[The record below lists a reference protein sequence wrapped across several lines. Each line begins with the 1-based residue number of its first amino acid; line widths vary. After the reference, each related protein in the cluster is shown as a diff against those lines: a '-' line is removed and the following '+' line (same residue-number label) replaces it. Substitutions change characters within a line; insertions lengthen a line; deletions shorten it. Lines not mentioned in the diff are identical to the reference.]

1 MHVYTHT
8 HDIPTTPVI
17 REAMLTTV
25 APMPLTAAESQL
37 CLPEDAVLVFLADT
51 AAAHIARCPA
61 CFSLEGGALTQG
73 VPPNMVQAGQGALQ
87 SSIRQEQQQTTQR
100 KPSVGE
106 HQPVSSISI
115 AEDTAFV
122 EAVEWVRGLVGL
134 FRVLNMNV
142 ASVLQEM
149 RSANTRS
156 TQTGYAKI
164 VRDGGFGGRSSC
176 AIIYRD
182 AETAGIQDTSRIQFK
197 YGDRSVRGAR
207 PGQAHPPLHDLAA
220 THDVA
225 TGEWKV
231 PEFGSLEER
240 YRFHLFVDGVE
251 RFYWER
257 GPNTPDHFFTTDDD
271 EEGHV
276 CAGIVEADTAIRM
289 LKTAKSCIAAFEHS
303 IGAGIH
309 QAAAG
314 RPAECRLKLQ
324 LWHDEL
330 AASLASFLGQ
340 SVTLHA
346 WTSDSE
352 AFLNFVRDE
361 LATLSEADEQ
371 PSRQR
376 TEQVLYHTLLTV
388 RTPGDALQFLGCRRG
403 PRAWRDVARGTLPH
417 APRAWSVVETLF
429 ATSIRYASQR
439 TTETRASGAFQ
450 LSHAAPLAAA
460 LVSSIFKLQ
469 AAVFISK
476 SPAAYDSYVSVYLK
490 GGLQLLTA
498 LEETGAG
505 LSVAAHSY
513 LPATLMPL
521 LLHLGK
527 IEWST
532 LQAPTRRALVQFAI
546 RLQELVETECP
557 RLQQGCDSDPAL
569 VSLVCPAGHTMTDLV
584 VDASDSAIPAL
595 INNNGAPVKLV
606 TTTPSSVP
614 FAVTTEKYYCGQLFV
629 FFSQVKKCEE
639 GQGQCP
645 ACLDF
650 QQKNASKLA
659 KTKCAVCGQQ
669 KYRHGMSAE
678 CKKCV
683 PCISVC
689 ARCAM
694 RIRSPITAPFGT
706 CSSRGCGSRSQVRRR
721 KGYRLKDLCVS
732 VCEKIGP
739 PAAPAQASPNMVSQ

>member
-1 MHVYTHT
+1 MT
-8 HDIPTTPVI
+8 
-17 REAMLTTV
+17 M

-37 CLPEDAVLVFLADT
+37 CLPEDAVLVFLANS
-51 AAAHIARCPA
+51 AAAHIARRPE
-61 CFSLEGGALTQG
+61 CFSVEGGMLTR
-73 VPPNMVQAGQGALQ
+73 A
-87 SSIRQEQQQTTQR
+87 
-100 KPSVGE
+100 
-106 HQPVSSISI
+106 PVSSITV
-115 AEDTAFV
+115 AEDTAYV
-122 EAVEWVRGLVGL
+122 ETVEWLRSLIGL
-134 FRVLNMNV
+134 FRVLNMNM
-142 ASVLQEM
+142 ASALQEM
-149 RSANTRS
+149 RPANTRS

-164 VRDGGFGGRSSC
+164 VRVGGFGGRSSC

-182 AETAGIQDTSRIQFK
+182 AETAGIQDASRIQFK
-197 YGDRSVRGAR
+197 YGEGSVRGAR

-220 THDVA
+220 AHDVA

-231 PEFGSLEER
+231 PAFGSLEER

-251 RFYWER
+251 RFYWKR
-257 GPNTPDHFFTTDDD
+257 GPNTPDHFFTADDD

-276 CAGIVEADTAIRM
+276 CAGIVEADTAMRM
-289 LKTAKSCIAAFEHS
+289 LQTAKSWIAAFEHS
-303 IGAGIH
+303 ISAGIH
-309 QAAAG
+309 EAAAG

-330 AASLASFLGQ
+330 AASLASFLAQ

-371 PSRQR
+371 PSKQR
-376 TEQVLYHTLLTV
+376 TQQVLYHALLTV
-388 RTPGDALQFLGCRRG
+388 RSPGDALQFLGCRRG
-403 PRAWRDVARGTLPH
+403 PRAWHDVARGTLPH
-417 APRAWSVVETLF
+417 APHAWSVVETLF

-439 TTETRASGAFQ
+439 ATETRAPGTFEV
-450 LSHAAPLAAA
+450 SHAAPLAAA
-460 LVSSIFKLQ
+460 LVSSLFKLQ

-476 SPAAYDSYVSVYLK
+476 IPAAYDGYVALYLK
-490 GGLQLLTA
+490 FALQLLIA

-505 LSVAAHSY
+505 LSVVAHSY

-532 LQAPTRRALVQFAI
+532 LQASTRRALVQFAI
-546 RLQELVETECP
+546 RLQELVETEC
-557 RLQQGCDSDPAL
+557 RLQEGCDSDPAL
-569 VSLVCPAGHTMTDLV
+569 VSLVCPAGHAMTDLF
-584 VDASDSAIPAL
+584 VDASDSAMPAL
-595 INNNGAPVKLV
+595 INNKGAPVKLV
-606 TTTPSSVP
+606 TSSLSSDPSVVSGTTG
-614 FAVTTEKYYCGQLFV
+614 KYYCGQVFS
-629 FFSQVKKCEE
+629 FFSQEKKCEE

-659 KTKCAVCGQQ
+659 KTKCVVCGQQ
-669 KYRHGMSAE
+669 KYGHEMSAE

-683 PCISVC
+683 PCISAC
-689 ARCAM
+689 ARCTM

-706 CSSRGCGSRSQVRRR
+706 CSSRGCGGRSKVRRK
-721 KGYRLKDLCVS
+721 KG
-732 VCEKIGP
+732 
-739 PAAPAQASPNMVSQ
+739 

>member
-1 MHVYTHT
+1 
-8 HDIPTTPVI
+8 
-17 REAMLTTV
+17 MLTTV

-37 CLPEDAVLVFLADT
+37 CLPEDAVLIFLADT
-51 AAAHIARCPA
+51 AAAHIARRPA
-61 CFSLEGGALTQG
+61 CFSLEGGVLTQ
-73 VPPNMVQAGQGALQ
+73 A
-87 SSIRQEQQQTTQR
+87 
-100 KPSVGE
+100 
-106 HQPVSSISI
+106 PVSSITV
-115 AEDTAFV
+115 AEDTAYV
-122 EAVEWVRGLVGL
+122 ETVEWLRSLIGL

-142 ASVLQEM
+142 ASALQEM
-149 RSANTRS
+149 RPAI
-156 TQTGYAKI
+156 TQNAWTGYAKI
-164 VRDGGFGGRSSC
+164 KRIPAERKVE
-176 AIIYRD
+176 IIYRD
-182 AETAGIQDTSRIQFK
+182 GETAGINDNSRIQFK
-197 YGDRSVRGAR
+197 YGENSERGAR
-207 PGQAHPPLHDLAA
+207 PDQVQPKLEDYPS

-225 TGEWKV
+225 TGEWKMSFPV
-231 PEFGSLEER
+231 LDQK

-251 RFYWER
+251 RYYW
-257 GPNTPDHFFTTDDD
+257 GPDTQDHYFTADDD
-271 EEGHV
+271 EDGNV
-276 CAGIVEADTAIRM
+276 CAAIVETDTAIRM
-289 LKTAKSCIAAFEHS
+289 LQTAKSCVAAFEHS

-309 QAAAG
+309 QVAAG

-330 AASLASFLGQ
+330 AASLASFLAQ

-346 WTSDSE
+346 WTSDSD

-376 TEQVLYHTLLTV
+376 TEQVLYHALLTV

-403 PRAWRDVARGTLPH
+403 ARAWCDVARGTLPH
-417 APRAWSVVETLF
+417 SPRAWSVVETLF

-439 TTETRASGAFQ
+439 TKETRAPGAFQ
-450 LSHAAPLAAA
+450 LSHASPLAAA

-476 SPAAYDSYVSVYLK
+476 SPAAYEGYVSVYLK
-490 GGLQLLTA
+490 SALQLLTA

-532 LQAPTRRALVQFAI
+532 LQASTRRVLVQFAI
-546 RLQELVETECP
+546 RLQELVEKECP
-557 RLQQGCDSDPAL
+557 RLQQGCDSDSAL
-569 VSLVCPAGHTMTDLV
+569 VSLVCSEGHTMTDLV

-595 INNNGAPVKLV
+595 INNNGAPVQLV

-614 FAVTTEKYYCGQLFV
+614 FAVTTEKYYCGQLFI
-629 FFSQVKKCEE
+629 FFSEVKKCEE

-650 QQKNASKLA
+650 QQKNAWKLA

-669 KYRHGMSAE
+669 KYRHEMSAA

-706 CSSRGCGSRSQVRRR
+706 CSIRGCGSRSQVRGR
-721 KGYRLKDLCVS
+721 KG
-732 VCEKIGP
+732 
-739 PAAPAQASPNMVSQ
+739 

>member
-1 MHVYTHT
+1 
-8 HDIPTTPVI
+8 
-17 REAMLTTV
+17 MLTTV
-25 APMPLTAAESQL
+25 APIPLTVAESQL

-51 AAAHIARCPA
+51 AAAHIARRPA
-61 CFSLEGGALTQG
+61 CFSLEGGVLTPDTC
-73 VPPNMVQAGQGALQ
+73 V
-87 SSIRQEQQQTTQR
+87 R
-100 KPSVGE
+100 
-106 HQPVSSISI
+106 PVSSITV
-115 AEDTAFV
+115 AEDKAYV
-122 EAVEWVRGLVGL
+122 ETVEWLRSLTGL
-134 FRVLNMNV
+134 FRVLNMNM
-142 ASVLQEM
+142 ASALQEIWP
-149 RSANTRS
+149 ANTQ
-156 TQTGYAKI
+156 TQSKYAKI
-164 VRDGGFGGRSSC
+164 KQNIEGNSC
-176 AIIYRD
+176 EIVYRD
-182 AETAGIQDTSRIQFK
+182 EDTAGISFMNRSRIQFR
-197 YGDRSVRGAR
+197 YGDSSVRGAR
-207 PGQAHPPLHDLAA
+207 PESLSSLSA

-225 TGEWKV
+225 TGEWKATF
-231 PEFGSLEER
+231 PALNPR

-251 RFYWER
+251 RFYWEL
-257 GPNTPDHFFTTDDD
+257 GVNTPDYIVTDDD
-271 EEGHV
+271 DEDGAGRV

-289 LKTAKSCIAAFEHS
+289 LETARSCIAALEHS
-303 IGAGIH
+303 IGAGIY
-309 QAAAG
+309 QAAAC
-314 RPAECRLKLQ
+314 RQAECRLKLQ
-324 LWHDEL
+324 LLHDEL
-330 AASLASFLGQ
+330 AASLASFLAQ

-361 LATLSEADEQ
+361 LATLSKADGQ
-371 PSRQR
+371 PSQQR
-376 TEQVLYHTLLTV
+376 RTQQVLYHALLTV

-403 PRAWRDVARGTLPH
+403 PRAWLDVARGSFPH
-417 APRAWSVVETLF
+417 APHAWPVVETLF

-439 TTETRASGAFQ
+439 VTETRAPGIFQ
-450 LSHAAPLAAA
+450 LSHAAPFAAA

-476 SPAAYDSYVSVYLK
+476 SPAAYDGYVSVYLK
-490 GGLQLLTA
+490 SALQLLTA
-498 LEETGAG
+498 LKETGAG

-527 IEWST
+527 IDWST
-532 LQAPTRRALVQFAI
+532 LQASTRRALVQFSI

-595 INNNGAPVKLV
+595 INNKGAPVQLA
-606 TTTPSSVP
+606 TTTPSS
-614 FAVTTEKYYCGQLFV
+614 FAATTGYYYCGQIHF
-629 FFSQVKKCEE
+629 FFSQEKRCEE

-645 ACLDF
+645 ACLHF

-669 KYRHGMSAE
+669 KYRHEMSAE

-689 ARCAM
+689 ARCTM

-706 CSSRGCGSRSQVRRR
+706 CSSRGCGSRSQVRRK
-721 KGYRLKDLCVS
+721 KG
-732 VCEKIGP
+732 
-739 PAAPAQASPNMVSQ
+739 

>member
-1 MHVYTHT
+1 MYTHT
-8 HDIPTTPVI
+8 HDIHTTPVI
-17 REAMLTTV
+17 REAMMTTV

-51 AAAHIARCPA
+51 AAAHISRRPA
-61 CFSLEGGALTQG
+61 CFSLEGGALTE
-73 VPPNMVQAGQGALQ
+73 A
-87 SSIRQEQQQTTQR
+87 
-100 KPSVGE
+100 
-106 HQPVSSISI
+106 PVSSISI
-115 AEDTAFV
+115 AEDTACV
-122 EAVEWVRGLVGL
+122 EAVEWVRGLIGL

-149 RSANTRS
+149 RPANTRS

-164 VRDGGFGGRSSC
+164 VRDGVRRSSC

-182 AETAGIQDTSRIQFK
+182 AETAGIQDASRVQFK
-197 YGDRSVRGAR
+197 YGDGSVRGAR
-207 PGQAHPPLHDLAA
+207 PGQAHPRLHDLVA

-231 PEFGSLEER
+231 LEFASLEEK

-251 RFYWER
+251 RFYWDR
-257 GPNTPDHFFTTDDD
+257 GPNTPDHFFTADDD
-271 EEGHV
+271 EEGTV

-289 LKTAKSCIAAFEHS
+289 LQTAKSFIAALEHS
-303 IGAGIH
+303 IGAGFQ

-330 AASLASFLGQ
+330 AASLASFLAQ

-361 LATLSEADEQ
+361 LATLSEAQEQ

-376 TEQVLYHTLLTV
+376 TEQVLYHALLTV

-417 APRAWSVVETLF
+417 APHAWSVVETLF

-439 TTETRASGAFQ
+439 TTETRAPDAFRMPRF
-450 LSHAAPLAAA
+450 SHAAPLAAA

-476 SPAAYDSYVSVYLK
+476 SPAAYDGYVSIYLK
-490 GGLQLLTA
+490 SALQLLTT

-505 LSVAAHSY
+505 LSGAAHSY

-532 LQAPTRRALVQFAI
+532 LKASTKQALVQFAI

-557 RLQQGCDSDPAL
+557 QLQEGCDSEPAL

-584 VDASDSAIPAL
+584 VDASDSAIRGVAGFGN
-595 INNNGAPVKLV
+595 IG
-606 TTTPSSVP
+606 
-614 FAVTTEKYYCGQLFV
+614 
-629 FFSQVKKCEE
+629 
-639 GQGQCP
+639 
-645 ACLDF
+645 
-650 QQKNASKLA
+650 
-659 KTKCAVCGQQ
+659 KTQCAVCGQQ
-669 KYRHGMSAE
+669 KYRHEMSAE

-683 PCISVC
+683 PCIHVC
-689 ARCAM
+689 ARCTM

-706 CSSRGCGSRSQVRRR
+706 CSSRGCGSRSQVRRQ
-721 KGYRLKDLCVS
+721 KG
-732 VCEKIGP
+732 
-739 PAAPAQASPNMVSQ
+739 

>member
-1 MHVYTHT
+1 MLLGETDLGPYSPWIAGNMMCEHTRLLAGTCVCVCVCVCVCACLYLCMHVHTHT
-8 HDIPTTPVI
+8 HDIHATPVM

-37 CLPEDAVLVFLADT
+37 CLPEDAVLIFLADT
-51 AAAHIARCPA
+51 AAAHIARRPA
-61 CFSLEGGALTQG
+61 CFSLEGGVLTQ
-73 VPPNMVQAGQGALQ
+73 A
-87 SSIRQEQQQTTQR
+87 
-100 KPSVGE
+100 
-106 HQPVSSISI
+106 PVSSITV
-115 AEDTAFV
+115 AEDTAYV
-122 EAVEWVRGLVGL
+122 ETVEWLRSLIGL

-142 ASVLQEM
+142 ASALQEM
-149 RSANTRS
+149 RPAI
-156 TQTGYAKI
+156 TQNAWTGYAKI
-164 VRDGGFGGRSSC
+164 KRIPAERKVE
-176 AIIYRD
+176 IIYRD
-182 AETAGIQDTSRIQFK
+182 GETAGINDNSRIQFK
-197 YGDRSVRGAR
+197 YGENSERGAR
-207 PGQAHPPLHDLAA
+207 PDQVQPKLEDYPS

-225 TGEWKV
+225 TGEWKMSFPV
-231 PEFGSLEER
+231 LDQK

-251 RFYWER
+251 RYYW
-257 GPNTPDHFFTTDDD
+257 GPDTQDHYFTADDD
-271 EEGHV
+271 EDGNV
-276 CAGIVEADTAIRM
+276 CAAIVETDTAIRM
-289 LKTAKSCIAAFEHS
+289 LQTAKSCVAAFEHS

-309 QAAAG
+309 QVAAG

-330 AASLASFLGQ
+330 AASLASFLAP

-346 WTSDSE
+346 WTSDSD

-376 TEQVLYHTLLTV
+376 TEQVLYHALLTV

-403 PRAWRDVARGTLPH
+403 PRAWRDVARGTLTH
-417 APRAWSVVETLF
+417 APHAWSVVETLF

-439 TTETRASGAFQ
+439 TTETRAPDAFRMPRF
-450 LSHAAPLAAA
+450 SHAAPLAAA

-476 SPAAYDSYVSVYLK
+476 SPAAYDGYVSIYLK
-490 GGLQLLTA
+490 SALQLLTT

-505 LSVAAHSY
+505 LSGAAHSY

-532 LQAPTRRALVQFAI
+532 LKASTKQALVQFAI

-557 RLQQGCDSDPAL
+557 RLQEGCDSEPAL

-584 VDASDSAIPAL
+584 VDASDSAIRGVAGFGN
-595 INNNGAPVKLV
+595 IG
-606 TTTPSSVP
+606 
-614 FAVTTEKYYCGQLFV
+614 
-629 FFSQVKKCEE
+629 
-639 GQGQCP
+639 
-645 ACLDF
+645 
-650 QQKNASKLA
+650 
-659 KTKCAVCGQQ
+659 KTQCAVCGQQ
-669 KYRHGMSAE
+669 KYRHEMSAE

-683 PCISVC
+683 PCIHVC
-689 ARCAM
+689 ARCTM

-706 CSSRGCGSRSQVRRR
+706 CSSRGCGSRSQVRRQ
-721 KGYRLKDLCVS
+721 KG
-732 VCEKIGP
+732 
-739 PAAPAQASPNMVSQ
+739 